1 MTTTAPT
8 RILVLLGVAAAAL
21 AGFLLV
27 LRPMLLDDDES
38 ATAPAAKPAQQ
49 AAPRSTAPSARPGV
63 QLLQG
68 LPTRIAGKLRHSKV
82 VVVALYTPKAPADQ
96 RVVSQSRAGAA
107 AAGVGFVALD
117 VTNERR
123 ARELAGFAD
132 AVASPAVLVVRRPG
146 TVVNRIEGATD
157 SQIVAQAAQNARGP
171 AKPKR

>member
-27 LRPMLLDDDES
+27 LRPIVLDDDES
-38 ATAPAAKPAQQ
+38 ATAPAKPAQQ
-49 AAPRSTAPSARPGV
+49 TGPRSAGPAARPRV

-82 VVVALYTPKAPADQ
+82 VVVALYTPRAPADQ

-123 ARELAGFAD
+123 ARELTGFAD
-132 AVASPAVLVVRRPG
+132 AIASPAVLVVRRPG
-146 TVVNRIEGATD
+146 RVVNRIEGATD

-171 AKPKR
+171 AKKR